1 MIEGRKNGSAR
12 GMLEEKTATENKR
25 GEERGEKKR
34 GAAVSLYES
43 LYTQDDEDGSTSGG
57 GSL

>member
-12 GMLEEKTATENKR
+12 GSLEEKTATENK
-25 GEERGEKKR
+25 RGEKKR